1 MPEVKLTKLQ
11 KDVLVFIGQDS
22 FGKNFY
28 WTGGT
33 LLSYFYLRHRDSV
46 DLDFFSENLFADDEY
61 LMFLNRLKKI
71 IKANKINL
79 TIQFNRRLCLVER
92 GDQVVKLEL
101 VYFPFA
107 AIETRKKLPGFSLL
121 TDSLTDLMVN
131 KTLSA
136 YQRNEP
142 KDAYDLYCYLSDNP
156 KQNLQ
161 SLIKLAEKKFGVAI
175 EPLLLLAKLNEL
187 AGNLNSLQPLLLRP
201 HKNLTIEVK
210 NFFQKIFNSTIKL

>member
-33 LLSYFYLRHRDSV
+33 LLSYFYLHHRDSV
-46 DLDFFSENLFADDEY
+46 DLDFFSENLFVDDEY
-61 LMFLNRLKKI
+61 LMFLNRLKKT

-79 TIQFNRRLCLVER
+79 TIQFNRRLCLIER
-92 GDQVVKLEL
+92 GNQVVKLEL

-107 AIETRKKLPGFSLL
+107 AIKSREKTPEFSLL
-121 TDSLTDLMVN
+121 ADSLTDLMVN

-142 KDAYDLYCYLSDNP
+142 KDAYDLYCYLSDKP

-187 AGNLNSLQPLLLRP
+187 AGNLNSLQPLLLRT
-201 HKNLTIEVK
+201 HENLTIEVK